1 VEVRAFRIAEFSVS
15 DPDEALD
22 LVQDAMLGFVRSY
35 SMRPEAEWSPLFYRI
50 LQNRITD
57 WYRRTAVR
65 NRFRAWFG
73 QSGDDSD
80 DKEDPIQT
88 IADPSSPDPARA
100 LINSDSAD
108 ALKKAIRSLPL
119 RQRQAF
125 LFRAWEGM
133 DTAQTAVA
141 MGCSEGSV
149 KTHYSRAVHTLRK
162 LMEEYRP

>member
-1 VEVRAFRIAEFSVS
+1 VEVRAFRITEFSVS

-35 SMRPEAEWSPLFYRI
+35 STRPESEWGPLFYRI

-73 QSGDDSD
+73 PSGDDSD
-80 DKEDPIQT
+80 EKEDPIQT

-100 LINSDSAD
+100 LINSDAAD

-133 DTAQTAVA
+133 DVAQTAVA

-149 KTHYSRAVHTLRK
+149 KTHYSRAVHTLRN